1 MARSPYF
8 GVRRGGVVM
17 GFVLPTG
24 RRLRLA
30 VLTAA
35 ALPVV
40 AAGVVLANVPLTQVS
55 SDPFTNTTSQH
66 RTEVEPDTFAFGQT
80 IVSAF
85 QVGRFR
91 DGGASNAGFATSPNG
106 GATWSNGML
115 PGTTKLAGGTFDR
128 VSDPSVA
135 FDSAHGAW
143 LVTTHALTGTA
154 DPIGSGVLANR
165 STTGGRTWEA
175 ARTV

>member
-35 ALPVV
+35 ALLVV

-66 RTEVEPDTFAFGQT
+66 STEVEPDTFTFGQT

-85 QVGRFR
+85 QVGRFY
-91 DGGASNAGFATSPNG
+91 DGGSSHIRFATPTNG
-106 GATWSNGML
+106 GTAWTNGFL
-115 PGTTKLAGGTFDR
+115 PGITKFRNGGPYDR
-128 VSDPSVA
+128 VSDAAVA
-135 FDSAHGAW
+135 Y
-143 LVTTHALTGTA
+143 
-154 DPIGSGVLANR
+154 DPKHN
-165 STTGGRTWEA
+165 
-175 ARTV
+175 